1 MIKNFNYLQIL
12 EPIKKKLENKFTSV
26 LNSGNLILGPNVKKF
41 EKDFSKY
48 LGVKYGLGVGN
59 CTDAIFIA
67 LKAFDIGPGDE
78 VITVSNT
85 AIPTITAI
93 VNTGAS
99 PVFVDVDKNYL
110 MDVNHIEKKINKKT
124 KAILP
129 VHLYGNVCD
138 MKKILSI
145 SKKYNLK
152 VVEDSAQAT
161 GSSYNGKKA
170 GSIGD
175 IGCHSFYPT
184 KILGGFGDGGFI
196 STNNKNLYIKMKK
209 IRFMGIDS
217 NQNYKYYLN
226 YYNAS
231 IHGTN
236 SRLDEIH
243 ASLLSV
249 KLKKLSLYIKTR
261 QKNAKLYDYYL
272 KGLDLILPEKNSN
285 TVLYEYVV
293 RHKKRNL
300 ILDYLKN
307 QNIFLKITYPIPIH
321 KMKPYKKYLHKNLDL
336 RNTEKFA
343 KEIFSLPVYPGI
355 KLIEIK
361 KICKNLRDVLI
372 KQ

>member
-12 EPIKKKLENKFTSV
+12 KPIKKKLEEKFTSV

-48 LGVKYGLGVGN
+48 LGAKYGLGVGN

-110 MDVNHIEKKINKKT
+110 ININQIEKKINKKT
-124 KAILP
+124 RAILP
-129 VHLYGNVCD
+129 VHLYGEVCN
-138 MKKILSI
+138 MKEILRL

-196 STNNKNLYIKMKK
+196 STNNKKLYIKMKK

-217 NQNYKYYLN
+217 NQNPKNYLN
-226 YYNAS
+226 YYNAN

-236 SRLDEIH
+236 SRLDEIQ
-243 ASLLSV
+243 ATLLNI
-249 KLKKLSLYIKTR
+249 KLRKLSLYIKAR

-272 KGLDLILPEKNSN
+272 KGLNLILPEKKSN

-307 QNIFLKITYPIPIH
+307 KNIFLKITYPIPIH
-321 KMKPYKKYLHKNLDL
+321 KMKPYKKYLHKNSNLI
-336 RNTEKFA
+336 NTEKFA

-355 KLIEIK
+355 KITEIK